1 MTRRAVGPVVLAVV
15 LVAMAVLGACTPSAG
30 DLTAP
35 TARPGDTPTTGGE
48 AVPPQTPPPRPRG
61 PSGCAV
67 SGGPGGGG
75 DAGSKVSYEQPLSA
89 GQPLSAQRLSAAGA
103 PSPAGQAAPWKDR
116 PTVSLCFDVRSDPRV
131 VRGSEQVTFTPGRR
145 TCEIVFRA
153 WPNKPETAR
162 AGNRLEVTS
171 AAVDGRKE
179 TPKVEAAGAPPG
191 SPGTLV
197 KVPVRRCVA
206 AGRTVQVDLTFTLTV
221 GENTPE
227 RVGYSTRD
235 RAVWLGTAY
244 PLLAWQR
251 GKGWVTDPAVDLFG
265 ETVTSEEFRL
275 RRLDVV
281 APAGDQVLGTGQAV
295 GSMPSTKVRGSVVHR
310 FRADSVRD
318 VAITA
323 GRLRTQTRDVDGVRV
338 HVGVPDGSV
347 ASAGEWADATAAAI
361 RALSSYLGPFPYHD
375 LWVTVADG
383 VGTGIEFPGAIQF
396 GNVSP
401 TRYPQLVPHEVAHM
415 WFYGLVGNDQ
425 ARDPWL
431 DEALAEYAETLVD
444 GTGARSARFQ
454 APSRVR
460 DRVGESMAWYAA
472 LRAPDLYAAG
482 VYRQGGAMLHRARQA
497 AGPATFDR
505 LLRGY
510 VSANAHR
517 IATPRDFA
525 RAFASRPKVIAILRE
540 YGAIPR

>member
-1 MTRRAVGPVVLAVV
+1 MRPVARTVVLAVV
-15 LVAMAVLGACTPSAG
+15 LTVMAGLGACTPSAG

-35 TARPGDTPTTGGE
+35 TARPGDTPTAGGE
-48 AVPPQTPPPRPRG
+48 AVPPHSPPPPRG

-67 SGGPGGGG
+67 TGGPGGGG
-75 DAGSKVSYEQPLSA
+75 DAGSKVSYVQPLT
-89 GQPLSAQRLSAAGA
+89 AARGLGRDTA
-103 PSPAGQAAPWKDR
+103 PRPDGRAAPWKDR

-131 VRGSEQVTFTPGRR
+131 VRGSEQVTFTPDRR

-162 AGNRLEVTS
+162 AGNQLEVTS
-171 AAVDGRKE
+171 AAVDGRRQI
-179 TPKVEAAGAPPG
+179 PKVEAAGAPPG
-191 SPGTLV
+191 WPGTLV
-197 KVPVRRCVA
+197 KVPVSRCVA

-221 GENTPE
+221 GANTPE
-227 RVGYSTRD
+227 RVGYSSRD
-235 RAVWLGTAY
+235 GSVWLGTAY

-281 APAGDQVLGTGQAV
+281 APAGEQVLGTGQAA

-318 VAITA
+318 VSLTV
-323 GRLRTQTRDVDGVRV
+323 GRLRTVSRDVDGVRV
-338 HVGVPDGSV
+338 HVGVPEDSV
-347 ASAGEWADATAAAI
+347 ASAGEWADSTAAAI
-361 RALSSYLGPFPYHD
+361 RALSSYLGPFPYRD

-383 VGTGIEFPGAIQF
+383 VGSGIEFPGAIQF
-396 GNVSP
+396 SDVSP
-401 TRYPQLVPHEVAHM
+401 TRFPALVPHEVAHM

-444 GTGARSARFQ
+444 GTAARSIRFQ
-454 APSRVR
+454 APARVR
-460 DRVGESMAWYAA
+460 DRVGESMAWYAS
-472 LRAPDLYAAG
+472 LRNPDLYAAG
-482 VYRQGGAMLHRARQA
+482 VYRQGGAMLHRARKA

-510 VSANAHR
+510 LNANAHR

-525 RAFASRPKVIAILRE
+525 RAFASRPKAIAILRE